1 VSAIR
6 FLRGVGREQLALAA
20 ETLAVTGT
28 AENLLA
34 WLLFGAVVGLVGAV
48 VMDAAMHRQPD
59 GWTPAFVAAA
69 VLRRSRPDRVSFR
82 DALVVH
88 HVAGGLAGVLYAS
101 LVYATATLVGP
112 AVGLST
118 LVGHLVGVAGV
129 VAFIYA
135 FFAHLVLPRG
145 ATGIYEE
152 RATAVRG
159 QWLRSSLVFGGFVL
173 VAGLAVVVALL

>member
-1 VSAIR
+1 MNRHRAAVTNGS
-6 FLRGVGREQLALAA
+6 GEWALAA
-20 ETLAVTGT
+20 NTLSVTGT
-28 AENLLA
+28 AGNLLA
-34 WLLFGAVVGLVGAV
+34 WVVFGAVVGLVGAV

-82 DALVVH
+82 DALLVH
-88 HVAGGLAGVLYAS
+88 HVAGALAGVLYA
-101 LVYATATLVGP
+101 LVVYATAMLLGPGVGF
-112 AVGLST
+112 ST
-118 LVGHLVGVAGV
+118 LVGHLVAV
-129 VAFIYA
+129 VAVVTFIYG

-145 ATGIYEE
+145 AAGVYEE

-173 VAGLAVVVALL
+173 VAGLAVVVAIR